1 MTLLEAA
8 IDKAGQEAYTLVG
21 VIGLVKEEVFQG
33 RTDGLVGEVERV
45 ENVELGVLFGC
56 NDGLGAIGRVL
67 VLGMAAF
74 GLLFLD
80 VVCEVTEGLY
90 PSQIRAVP
98 QVAEH
103 QGGEAH
109 TDSPARRS
117 CGDSLL
123 YRSFRVAIV
132 SNQKLDQAEM
142 IVYILSVHL
151 ERKTWNIKVVGASTS
166 PTLYI
171 ES

>member
-98 QVAEH
+98 
-103 QGGEAH
+103 
-109 TDSPARRS
+109 
-117 CGDSLL
+117 
-123 YRSFRVAIV
+123 
-132 SNQKLDQAEM
+132 
-142 IVYILSVHL
+142 
-151 ERKTWNIKVVGASTS
+151 
-166 PTLYI
+166 
-171 ES
+171 